1 VTICFVRRGSE
12 CALTVPP
19 FFGGVIFQVYVKVQW
34 FYSGKDVGDVVKSL
48 YVFHFV
54 LFLRVTL
61 FNLS

>member
-12 CALTVPP
+12 CVLTIL
-19 FFGGVIFQVYVKVQW
+19 GGVYFQVYVKVQW